1 MVLENIFLLKMPSF
15 WAILIISFVLTLV
28 TTLVY
33 KFTTDQKKMKKL
45 KEEMKEYQKKIKAL
59 SKESPEKMMAV
70 QKEALQRNTE
80 YMKHSF
86 RSTLYTIVP
95 LLLIFSWLSSH
106 LAYEPI
112 MPGQPFK
119 VSAYFAE
126 GHSQFA
132 SIRGEG
138 MTELEIIGN
147 STQPINESVIGGFLI
162 FKTREDKVTWTLKG
176 EEGEYKL
183 LIDYNGEEY
192 DHRLII
198 SSQRIYA
205 PPEKNVP
212 DSKLKKIVIENQ
224 KIYPIGTIPI
234 LGWAP
239 SWLWT
244 YILLSLGFSI
254 GIRKLLKVY

>member
-1 MVLENIFLLKMPSF
+1 MVFENIFLLKIPSF
-15 WAILIISFVLTLV
+15 WAILLISFVLTLV

-59 SKESPEKMMAV
+59 SKESPEKMMAM
-70 QKEALQRNTE
+70 QQQALKGNTE

-86 RSTLYTIVP
+86 RSTLYTIIP

-119 VSAYFAE
+119 VSAYFSE
-126 GHSQFA
+126 GHVPSA
-132 SIRGEG
+132 SIQSIP
-138 MTELEIIGN
+138 ELEIIGG
-147 STQPINESVIGGFLI
+147 STQQINESVIEGWFL
-162 FKTREDKVTWTLKG
+162 FKTRYEKATWTLKG

-183 LIDYNGEEY
+183 TIDYNNEQH
-192 DHRLII
+192 DKPLTI
-198 SSQRIYA
+198 SSERRYEN
-205 PPEKNVP
+205 PEKSVT

-224 KIYPIGTIPI
+224 KIYPVGTIPV

-244 YILLSLGFSI
+244 YILLSLLFSI
-254 GIRKLLKVY
+254 GIRKILKVY

>member
-1 MVLENIFLLKMPSF
+1 MVFENIFLLKIPSF

-59 SKESPEKMMAV
+59 SKESPEKMMAM
-70 QKEALQRNTE
+70 QQQALKGNTE

-95 LLLIFSWLSSH
+95 LLLIFGWLGSH
-106 LAYEPI
+106 LAFESILPD
-112 MPGQPFK
+112 QPFK

-126 GHSQFA
+126 GHGPFA

-138 MTELEIIGN
+138 MSELEIIGN
-147 STQPINESVIGGFLI
+147 STQPINETVIGGWLI

-176 EEGEYKL
+176 GEGEYKL
-183 LIDYNGEEY
+183 LITYNGEEY

-198 SSQRIYA
+198 SSQRLYA
-205 PPEKNVP
+205 TPEKSIQN
-212 DSKLKKIVIENQ
+212 SKLKKIVIENQ
-224 KIYPIGTIPI
+224 KIYPIGTIPV